1 MNDLHYLDV
10 LLDTAK
16 NVLAEIRGT
25 TSDLEVTFF
34 DDIVVVDDGAECWAA
49 DIDEYIMAAETV
61 VKKVVEDQYHE
72 YSDWY
77 DELCRVCKPKY
88 ASAGGTD
95 LAAFCEEM
103 QYSHFEPIFT
113 KLGLD
118 SENLPAMMMAVKH
131 QGDLFSGNSC
141 YDNALKWLDYFDSPG
156 EAENWMDIGFWNA
169 DIVNELLLADWDCE
183 MAYDR
188 AAELDHAQFDS
199 IYSLCNNDLDIDMF
213 LGRTHDE

>member
-16 NVLAEIRGT
+16 NVLAEIQGKTR
-25 TSDLEVTFF
+25 DLEVTFF
-34 DDIVVVDDGAECWAA
+34 DDIVIVDDGAECWAA
-49 DIDEYIMAAETV
+49 DIDDYMMATETV

-72 YSDWY
+72 NSSWY
-77 DELCRVCKPKY
+77 DNLCRLCKMLY
-88 ASAGGTD
+88 SSAGDTD
-95 LAAFCEEM
+95 LDEFCIWIED
-103 QYSHFEPIFT
+103 SHFEPIFT

-156 EAENWMDIGFWNA
+156 EAENWMDIGFF
-169 DIVNELLLADWDCE
+169 DPITVNCLLLADWDCQK
-183 MAYDR
+183 AISR
-188 AAELDHAQFDS
+188 AAELDHDQFDS
-199 IYSLCNNDLDIDMF
+199 IYSL
-213 LGRTHDE
+213 